1 MDIPDI
7 LVKTLKISDETHS
20 RLSKHGNI
28 TETYEDVIIKLL
40 DYYEGKTKK

>member
-7 LVKTLKISDETHS
+7 MVKTLKISDETHR

-40 DYYEGKTKK
+40 DFYEKNKK